1 MHIYSTVS
9 ISRSSLL
16 QQRKWTT
23 IYVTVLHKLQKKNH
37 WTYLLSIFSSGRSGP
52 TIVTE
57 WCELCASY
65 SDYFYCSCFV
75 LIKFLKHH
83 GVMMWIMHPGGL
95 IQRWKRPSSSSS
107 SLLTNVVMEPEV
119 SSGRIDHVSH

>member
-1 MHIYSTVS
+1 MHIYSTIS
-9 ISRSSLL
+9 ISGCSLL
-16 QQRKWTT
+16 QQRKWKT
-23 IYVTVLHKLQKKNH
+23 IYVTVLHKLQKNH
-37 WTYLLSIFSSGRSGP
+37 RTYLPSIFSSLRSGP

-57 WCELCASY
+57 CRELCASY
-65 SDYFYCSCFV
+65 SDYFCCLCFV

-119 SSGRIDHVSH
+119 SSGRKDHVSH

>member
-23 IYVTVLHKLQKKNH
+23 IYVTVLHKLQKKKSLNISALH
-37 WTYLLSIFSSGRSGP
+37 IFFGKEWPNYCYRMARAMFFLQRLLLLFMLCSDQVSETS
-52 TIVTE
+52 
-57 WCELCASY
+57 WCY
-65 SDYFYCSCFV
+65 DV
-75 LIKFLKHH
+75 D
-83 GVMMWIMHPGGL
+83 HPGEL
-95 IQRWKRPSSSSS
+95 MQRWKQPSSSSS